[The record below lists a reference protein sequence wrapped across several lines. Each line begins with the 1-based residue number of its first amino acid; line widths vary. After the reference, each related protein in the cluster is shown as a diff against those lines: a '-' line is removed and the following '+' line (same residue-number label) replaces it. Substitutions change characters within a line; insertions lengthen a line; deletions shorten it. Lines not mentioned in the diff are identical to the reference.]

1 VTIPLHQ
8 LKEVRQLEAMSV
20 GQAMVPWVF
29 LSPGGRRWDD
39 RHLRRV
45 WPRCLTKAEMRQV
58 RFHDLRHT
66 YASELAAQGAP
77 PKYVRDQLGHSSIQ
91 VTMDVYSHFFEKRS
105 SEWVNRL
112 DEQVETDR
120 IEGESATPAQPE
132 GAWLEPRTHKLL
144 KHLVAVEG
152 LEPPARGL

>member
-1 VTIPLHQ
+1 
-8 LKEVRQLEAMSV
+8 
-20 GQAMVPWVF
+20 MVPLVF
-29 LSPGGRRWDD
+29 LSPGGTRWDD

-45 WPRCLTKAEMRQV
+45 WQRCLTQADIRQV
-58 RFHDLRHT
+58 HFHDLRHP

-77 PKYVRDQLGHSSIQ
+77 HKYVQDQLGHSSIQ

-120 IEGESATPAQPE
+120 IDGESATPAQPE